1 MGVMYQSYSN
11 VGPRI
16 LSTIISM
23 PSETCNIEKSRGHL
37 ERTSCQMGGGKHGIW
52 FCMTSNVEGC
62 IKSMMRGRGKK
73 CPKIVWKIL

>member
-37 ERTSCQMGGGKHGIW
+37 ERTSCQRGGEHGGLVPHDQQCW
-52 FCMTSNVEGC
+52 RMHTKYDEREG
-62 IKSMMRGRGKK
+62 
-73 CPKIVWKIL
+73 